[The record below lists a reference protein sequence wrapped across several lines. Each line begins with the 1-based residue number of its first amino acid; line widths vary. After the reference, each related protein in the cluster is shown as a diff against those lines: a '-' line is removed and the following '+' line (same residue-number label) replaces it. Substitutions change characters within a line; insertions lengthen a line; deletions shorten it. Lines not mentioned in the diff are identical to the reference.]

1 MMRQPFSKSAI
12 MLLALLG
19 ALCVPCAARAV
30 QVRDTALGPRGFL
43 RGRVVDRR
51 GAPMANTSVVIRRG
65 GRAVARAVT
74 TADGRFSTG
83 GLRGG
88 CYQIET
94 ARGVQYHRV
103 WSFGMAPP
111 TALPTAEVRIEPT
124 TVRGPKQVEQGIVN
138 AVMDGFSDPVREGN
152 SARNGNPGDRGH
164 DDQGNGLAVGH
175 ERHGNGHGY
184 GHVRRPAS
192 P

>member
-1 MMRQPFSKSAI
+1 MRKPFSKPTTV
-12 MLLALLG
+12 LLALLG
-19 ALCVPCAARAV
+19 AMCLPCVAGAV
-30 QVRDTALGPRGFL
+30 QIRDTALGPRGFL

-51 GAPMANTSVVIRRG
+51 GAPMADTPVVIRRR
-65 GRAVARAVT
+65 GRAVARTVT
-74 TADGRFSTG
+74 AADGRFSTE

-111 TALPTAEVRIEPT
+111 TASPTAEVRIEPAT
-124 TVRGPKQVEQGIVN
+124 AQGSEQVEQAIVS
-138 AVMDGFSDPVREGN
+138 AVMDDFSGLPSERSPASER
-152 SARNGNPGDRGH
+152 SPGDNGH
-164 DDQGNGLAVGH
+164 EDHGNGLAVGH
-175 ERHGNGHGY
+175 ERHGNGRGY
-184 GHVRRPAS
+184 GHMKRPAS